1 MPVFNALDATYDLK
15 DSIEGIYD
23 SFFSLDADIAALR
36 NLSMNDHR
44 YGNPIKPSSD
54 DELNQLRNQ
63 LDDLLFE
70 FEDKIE
76 PKLSKLTF
84 CLEKAAYLA
93 TTEFAAQPKTNPTK
107 ANIAKVQ
114 KILNLNSPEKA
125 EAIIEV
131 YNNYYA

>member
-1 MPVFNALDATYDLK
+1 MPTFNALDATYDLK

-23 SFFSLDADIAALR
+23 SFFNLDADIATLR
-36 NLSMNDHR
+36 NLSRNDHR
-44 YGNPIKPSSD
+44 YGNPIKSND
-54 DELNQLRNQ
+54 NDELNQLRNQ

-76 PKLSKLTF
+76 PKLSELTF

-107 ANIAKVQ
+107 TNIAKVQ
-114 KILNLNSPEKA
+114 KILKLNSPEKA
-125 EAIIEV
+125 EAIIEI
-131 YNNYYA
+131 YNKYYA